1 MKVTSRVIFTKE
13 TVITPETV
21 ERSWW
26 SEPLIWASCDCEM
39 KKVLDEALSLLAGHP
54 KILGRIEA
62 DQDAVGKTRQAAQ
75 TLPLGLSAE
84 TVPVTENLT
93 LAQGRPRMK
102 PELVYVFLVL
112 RGYLGSIGDHEAR
125 DRLLDSTTVQL
136 YLLRRGEVMPG

>member
-26 SEPLIWASCDCEM
+26 SEPLIGASCDCEM

-62 DQDAVGKTRQAAQ
+62 DQDAVGKAKKKVRA
-75 TLPLGLSAE
+75 
-84 TVPVTENLT
+84 
-93 LAQGRPRMK
+93 
-102 PELVYVFLVL
+102 
-112 RGYLGSIGDHEAR
+112 GSPAHEAGVGLR
-125 DRLLDSTTVQL
+125 VFGLARLFGLDR
-136 YLLRRGEVMPG
+136 